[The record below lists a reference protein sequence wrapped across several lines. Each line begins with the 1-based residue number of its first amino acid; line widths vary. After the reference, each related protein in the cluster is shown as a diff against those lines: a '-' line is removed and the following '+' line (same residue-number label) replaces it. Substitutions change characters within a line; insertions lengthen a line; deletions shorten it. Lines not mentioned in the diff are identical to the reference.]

1 MHPVIVKYISY
12 GIPWFEARLYIGHT
26 LHLSAECAGER
37 GARTWLAE
45 HGFPFKDQPTT
56 IIQVRSKAYG
66 R

>member
-12 GIPWFEARLYIGHT
+12 GMTCFEARLYLGYT
-26 LHLSAECAGER
+26 LYKAVERHGEQ

-45 HGFPFKDQPTT
+45 QGIPFEKQPST